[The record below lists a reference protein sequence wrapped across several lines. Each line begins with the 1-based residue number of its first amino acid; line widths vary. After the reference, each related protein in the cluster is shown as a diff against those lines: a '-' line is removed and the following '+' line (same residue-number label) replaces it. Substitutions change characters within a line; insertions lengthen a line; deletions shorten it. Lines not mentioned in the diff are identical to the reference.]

1 MLAQRYP
8 TAYDGIAA
16 GAPAS
21 PWTELFPYMLWPQ
34 QFMNMLGAYP
44 YGCELDAITAAAV
57 SACDGLDG
65 VVDGVVG
72 DTDAYLAHF
81 NPFGLV
87 GTVINCTE
95 AGGEVQI
102 SRSAAAVANATWNG
116 MVTADGK
123 QTSYGITP
131 GSDLTGSST
140 WGQAVLAATNCTM
153 GTCVGVPVDL
163 GVPWFKLF
171 VARDPEFD
179 ISNLTHAEFDRLAH
193 LGRQM
198 YGSLMNANDPDLAA
212 FRDAGGKMVSF
223 HGLVCVLSS
232 CVSFRFTPS
241 RPRLISSTG
250 RQYHPLEEHCE
261 VLQ

>member
-16 GAPAS
+16 GAPAIH
-21 PWTELFPYMLWPQ
+21 WTELAPYIQWPQ

-44 YGCELDAITAAAV
+44 YTYELDAITATAV

-72 DTDAYLAHF
+72 ETDACLAHF
-81 NPFGLV
+81 DPFNLV

-102 SRSAAAVANATWNG
+102 TRSAAAVANATWHG

-123 QTSYGITP
+123 QTFYGISP
-131 GSDLTGSST
+131 GSDLTGRST
-140 WGQAVLAATNCTM
+140 EGGTGLAATNCTT
-153 GTCVGVPVDL
+153 GTCVGAPADL
-163 GVPWFKLF
+163 GVPWIELF
-171 VARDPEFD
+171 LARDPEFD

-193 LGRQM
+193 LSRQM
-198 YGSLMNANDPDLAA
+198 YGSLMGTDDPDLSA
-212 FRDAGGKMVSF
+212 FRDAGGKLVSF
-223 HGLVCVLSS
+223 HGLVCARLLRIRICFFTAKTDQPNRPTTSS
-232 CVSFRFTPS
+232 R
-241 RPRLISSTG
+241 RNPRKSITT
-250 RQYHPLEEHCE
+250 R
-261 VLQ
+261 